1 VILATACI
9 AMALWFTSCGGGG
22 STAAVPVSTAGF
34 SASPT
39 SVTFG
44 SQAVGTTSA
53 AQSATLINVGD
64 ATLTISS
71 IQVTGPN
78 AGDYTLTSTCGS
90 SLAPSAQCT
99 LSVMFTPTAAG
110 TRTASVVFT
119 DNAEAVR
126 VPAAVGVNMTL
137 SVHWADGASEEPQV
151 LVKV

>member
-1 VILATACI
+1 MILATACI

-110 TRTASVVFT
+110 TRTASALSVNT
-119 DNAEAVR
+119 TEAVR
-126 VPAAVGVNMTL
+126 VPAALGAKVTL
-137 SVHWADGASEEPQV
+137 RVH
-151 LVKV
+151 